1 MIEGLEGKVV
11 IVTGGGHGIG
21 KAYCEGFTKSG
32 SRVVVADIDG
42 EAAAEVAG
50 DLAKQSEAG
59 SMSVR
64 VDVSD
69 EESAKEMVAKT
80 VESFGRVDVL
90 VNNATIIATI
100 PMSRGRIEEI
110 SIEEWDRLMAVNL
123 KGVFL
128 CCRAV
133 LPSMRQQKSGK
144 IINVASGTALSGP
157 PGRIHYVASKAGVMG
172 FSRTLAREVGED
184 NIQVNIL
191 CPGSTLSEVDPTE
204 EVLKMR
210 RSNINQRALKRVQV
224 PQDLVGG
231 VLFMA
236 SPLADFMTGQTLV
249 VDGGQNM
256 H

>member
-1 MIEGLEGKVV
+1 MIEGLQGKVV

-32 SRVVVADIDG
+32 SRVVVADIDKD
-42 EAAAEVAG
+42 AADQVAAELG
-50 DLAKQSEAG
+50 KMSEAG
-59 SMSVR
+59 SLAVQ

-69 EESAKEMVAKT
+69 DDSTNRMVAKT
-80 VESFGRVDVL
+80 VEQFGRVDVL
-90 VNNATIIATI
+90 VNNASIFATI
-100 PMSRGRIEEI
+100 PMNRGRIEEI
-110 SIEEWDRLMAVNL
+110 SIEEWDKLMSVNL

-133 LPSMRQQKSGK
+133 LPQMRQQKSGK

-172 FSRTLAREVGED
+172 FSRTLAREVGDD

-191 CPGSTLSEVDPTE
+191 CPGSTLSEVNPTE
-204 EVLKMR
+204 EIVKMR
-210 RSNINQRALKRVQV
+210 ESSIGQRAIKRVQV

>member
-1 MIEGLEGKVV
+1 MIEGLQGKVV

-21 KAYCEGFTKSG
+21 QAYCEGFTKSG
-32 SRVVVADIDG
+32 SRVVVADIDKD
-42 EAAAEVAG
+42 AADRVAA
-50 DLAKQSEAG
+50 DLGKMSEAG
-59 SMSVR
+59 SLAVH

-69 EESAKEMVAKT
+69 DDSTNRMVAKT
-80 VESFGRVDVL
+80 VEQFGRVDVL
-90 VNNATIIATI
+90 VNNASIFATI
-100 PMSRGRIEEI
+100 PMNRGRIEEI
-110 SIEEWDRLMAVNL
+110 SIEEWDKLMSVNL

-133 LPSMRQQKSGK
+133 LPQMRQQKSGK

-172 FSRTLAREVGED
+172 FSRTLAREVGDD

-191 CPGSTLSEVDPTE
+191 CPGSTLSEVNPTE
-204 EVLKMR
+204 EIVKMR
-210 RSNINQRALKRVQV
+210 ESSIGQRAIKRVQV

>member
-1 MIEGLEGKVV
+1 MIEGLQGKVV
-11 IVTGGGHGIG
+11 IITGGGHGIG
-21 KAYCEGFTKSG
+21 KAYAEGFTKSG

-42 EAAAEVAG
+42 EAADNVAA
-50 DLAKQSEAG
+50 DLGKLSEAG
-59 SMSVR
+59 SLGVT

-69 EESAKEMVAKT
+69 EESANQMVAKT
-80 VESFGRVDVL
+80 VERFGRVDVL
-90 VNNATIIATI
+90 INNASIFATI

-110 SIEEWDRLMAVNL
+110 SIEEWDKLMSVNL

-133 LPSMRQQKSGK
+133 LPQMRQQQSGK
-144 IINVASGTALSGP
+144 IINIASGTVLHGP

-172 FSRTLAREVGED
+172 FSRTLAREVGDD

-191 CPGSTLSEVDPTE
+191 CPGSTLSEENPTE
-204 EVLKMR
+204 EILKMR
-210 RSNINQRALKRVQV
+210 QSNLGLRAIKRVQV

>member
-1 MIEGLEGKVV
+1 MNRGL
-11 IVTGGGHGIG
+11 
-21 KAYCEGFTKSG
+21 
-32 SRVVVADIDG
+32 
-42 EAAAEVAG
+42 
-50 DLAKQSEAG
+50 
-59 SMSVR
+59 
-64 VDVSD
+64 
-69 EESAKEMVAKT
+69 
-80 VESFGRVDVL
+80 
-90 VNNATIIATI
+90 
-100 PMSRGRIEEI
+100 IEEI
-110 SIEEWDRLMAVNL
+110 TPEEWDKLMSVNL

-133 LPSMRQQKSGK
+133 LPQMRQQKSGK
-144 IINVASGTALSGP
+144 IVNVASGTALSGP

-172 FSRTLAREVGED
+172 FSRTLAREVGDD

-191 CPGSTLSEVDPTE
+191 CPGSTLSEVNPTE

-210 RSNINQRALKRVQV
+210 QSNITQRAIKRVQV

-231 VLFMA
+231 VLFMS

>member
-1 MIEGLEGKVV
+1 MIEGLQGRVV

-21 KAYCEGFTKSG
+21 KAYCEGFTRSG
-32 SRVVVADIDG
+32 SRVIVADIDG
-42 EAAAEVAG
+42 DAAEEVAR
-50 DLAKQSEAG
+50 DLGKLSEAG
-59 SMSVR
+59 SMSVH

-69 EESAKEMVAKT
+69 EASANRMVAKT
-80 VESFGRVDVL
+80 IERFGRVDVL
-90 VNNATIIATI
+90 VNNASIFATV

-110 SIEEWDRLMAVNL
+110 SLEEWDRLMAVNL

-133 LPSMRQQKSGK
+133 LPQMREQKSGK

-172 FSRTLAREVGED
+172 FSRTLAREVGDD

-191 CPGSTLSEVDPTE
+191 CPGSTLSEVNPTE
-204 EVLKMR
+204 EILKMR
-210 RSNINQRALKRVQV
+210 QSNIGQRAIKRVQV

>member
-1 MIEGLEGKVV
+1 MIEGLQGKVV

-21 KAYCEGFTKSG
+21 TAYCEGFTKSG

-42 EAAAEVAG
+42 DAAEKVAG
-50 DLAKQSEAG
+50 DLAKLSEAG
-59 SMSVR
+59 SMSVQ

-69 EESAKEMVAKT
+69 EASANQMVAKT
-80 VESFGRVDVL
+80 LERFGQVDVL
-90 VNNATIIATI
+90 INNASIFATI

-110 SIEEWDRLMAVNL
+110 SLEEWDRLMAVNL

-133 LPSMRQQKSGK
+133 LPQMRQQKSGK
-144 IINVASGTALSGP
+144 IVNVASGTALSGP

-172 FSRTLAREVGED
+172 FSRTLAREVGDD

-191 CPGSTLSEVDPTE
+191 CPGSTLSEVNPTE
-204 EVLKMR
+204 EILKMR
-210 RSNINQRALKRVQV
+210 QSNISQRAIKRVQV

-231 VLFMA
+231 VLFMS

>member
-1 MIEGLEGKVV
+1 MIEGLQGKVV

-21 KAYCEGFTKSG
+21 TAYCEGFTKSG

-42 EAAAEVAG
+42 DAAEKVAG
-50 DLAKQSEAG
+50 DLAKLSEAG
-59 SMSVR
+59 SMAVH

-69 EESAKEMVAKT
+69 EESTNQMVAKT
-80 VESFGRVDVL
+80 MERFGRVDVL
-90 VNNATIIATI
+90 INNASIFATI

-110 SIEEWDRLMAVNL
+110 SLEEWDRLMAVNL

-133 LPSMRQQKSGK
+133 LPQMRQQKSGK
-144 IINVASGTALSGP
+144 IVNVASGTALSGP

-172 FSRTLAREVGED
+172 FSRTLAREVGDD

-191 CPGSTLSEVDPTE
+191 CPGSTLSEVNPTE
-204 EVLKMR
+204 EILKMR
-210 RSNINQRALKRVQV
+210 QSNISQRAIKRVQV

-231 VLFMA
+231 VLFMS